1 MEWFSLT
8 VVEDR
13 PIHKRGLQAISLLL
27 FIEFAPSLLTPTQ
40 LKIMFNLLTGIS
52 DTTRRVL

>member
-1 MEWFSLT
+1 LT